1 MEKKWLIN
9 ETTTVDQSTGEVLT
23 TSKKFAV
30 KIDSEEFYMTFVSCI
45 APLFKLKSAID
56 IKLLIWLCKEAE
68 FNTGRVLITPE
79 VRIQLLSDLDDI
91 SSTQVSKSLASLS
104 KKELIKGTRGTY
116 YINPLIFWK
125 GHIDTRKD
133 YMRNY
138 SNFVINFNLE
148 A

>member
-45 APLFKLKSAID
+45 APIFKLKSAIE

-79 VRIQLLSDLDDI
+79 IRNELLVELGNI
-91 SSTQVSKSLASLS
+91 RSTQISKALSALAS
-104 KKELIKGTRGTY
+104 KQLIKGTRGTY
-116 YINPLIFWK
+116 YINPSIFWK
-125 GHIDTRKD
+125 GHQDVRKD
-133 YMRNY
+133 YMKNCP
-138 SNFVINFNLE
+138 NFVLNFNLE